1 MNILENEQTTE
12 LKECPE
18 SKNKKVKKEEE
29 EEYTTGSLNH
39 LYNTIFSRFGTL
51 ISRQP

>member
-12 LKECPE
+12 LK

-39 LYNTIFSRFGTL
+39 LYKTIFSRFGTL

>member
-12 LKECPE
+12 LKECPK

-29 EEYTTGSLNH
+29 EYTTGSLNH
-39 LYNTIFSRFGTL
+39 QYKTIFSRFGTL
-51 ISRQP
+51 IYRQT